1 MTRKGN
7 MRYIDME
14 TWPRRGHFEFF
25 STFYNPHLELCAN
38 VDLTAFRPLVKQQD
52 RSINVAIVYLL
63 SRAANSIPEFRFRIR
78 GEDVVEHETVHPSTT
93 IPTGEDLFSFCTFE
107 YMEDFDT
114 FAAKAAET
122 IAAVQADPTLE
133 YEPSRDDYLFMTTI
147 PWVSF
152 TNILHPL
159 DLQPADSV
167 PRIAWGK
174 FFQEGERIKMPLDVQ
189 AHHALVDGVHLG
201 RFYERVQEYLDR
213 PETLLG
219 ES

>member
-1 MTRKGN
+1 

-25 STFYNPHLELCAN
+25 STFDHPHLGLCAN

-133 YEPSRDDYLFMTTI
+133 DEPGRDDYLFMTTI

-159 DLQPADSV
+159 HLQPADSV